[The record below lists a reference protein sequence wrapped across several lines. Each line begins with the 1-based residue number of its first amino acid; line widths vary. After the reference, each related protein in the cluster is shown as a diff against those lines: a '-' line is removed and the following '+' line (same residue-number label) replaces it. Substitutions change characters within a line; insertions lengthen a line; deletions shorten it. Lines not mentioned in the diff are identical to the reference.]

1 MSRRRY
7 SEFTMYESD
16 KLKLN
21 AAFACFRQLGL
32 VARQNF
38 YCCGGCAGAAIADQ
52 LGTKFTKLWE
62 TRGPVA
68 TKRAYD
74 KVTGCV
80 FYHQQDAARL
90 RDAGQLYLSYGS
102 VDSTEAGEIGLP
114 TLEVGKRIVEV
125 LKTLGLRYKWDG
137 TESDRIMVDFRDPEK
152 VARREREDAERAA
165 RWAQQDA
172 DAKLRQ
178 VFGGPPTVTA
188 DENDD

>member
-16 KLKLN
+16 KAKLN

-52 LGTKFTKLWE
+52 LGTKFTKLWN
-62 TRGPVA
+62 TKGPVA
-68 TKRAYD
+68 AKRAYD

-90 RDAGQLYLSYGS
+90 RDYGQLYLAYGS

-114 TLEVGKRIVEV
+114 TVEVGKRIVEV
-125 LKTLGLRYKWDG
+125 LKALGLRYEWDG
-137 TESDRIMVDFRDPEK
+137 QEHSRIMIDFRDPEK
-152 VARREREDAERAA
+152 VKRIEREDAEYRA
-165 RWAQQDA
+165 RWAALDA
-172 DAKLRQ
+172 DDKLRQ
-178 VFGGPPTVTA
+178 VLGSTPTVTA